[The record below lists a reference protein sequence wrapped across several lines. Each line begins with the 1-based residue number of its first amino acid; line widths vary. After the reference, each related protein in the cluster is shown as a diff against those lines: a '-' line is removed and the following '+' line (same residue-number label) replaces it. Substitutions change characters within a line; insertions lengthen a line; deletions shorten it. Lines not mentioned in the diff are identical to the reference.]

1 MHAGESPIRLNR
13 GLLLPYLCYLCHWRA
28 GGPLKLQPKGQIPI
42 PMYIIII
49 SLLSDIVAIAFTDI
63 FNSYV

>member
-1 MHAGESPIRLNR
+1 
-13 GLLLPYLCYLCHWRA
+13 LLLPYLCYLCHWRA